1 MIVEKISEKKV
12 AFMPTEGIEMSVTVS
27 KEDIVKAF
35 REAGVNEKDTILIH
49 SSLKSFGY
57 VEGGAM
63 SVIDAAKE
71 AVTEEGTVVFPTL
84 VQRDFA
90 NAYKNWDKDKSP
102 SDVGYITE
110 VFRKLPGSY
119 RSDQATHSVAAWGKN
134 ALELVSEHT
143 AYGPRQGVFRD
154 YCFSYSSPW
163 QKMYFLGTRI
173 VFIGVNTVYNTFK
186 HFAEY
191 KLVEFYL
198 NSIPCEKRKCMAMSK
213 IARHNIPGVW
223 PFHDANKTEK
233 ALDEAGLISYAKCGR
248 SLFTSIRADEYT
260 DFVLKLF
267 KENPDEWFNENF
279 IRWLDEY
286 VRV

>member
-1 MIVEKISEKKV
+1 
-12 AFMPTEGIEMSVTVS
+12 MPTEGIEMSVTVS

-143 AYGPRQGVFRD
+143 AYGPRQGVFGD
-154 YCFSYSSPW
+154 YCFSYSSSFKVMPLPALSW
-163 QKMYFLGTRI
+163 SGAHSRISIFGARPFQLTRLTSFLQPFGDSD
-173 VFIGVNTVYNTFK
+173 NTPKDFTISNT
-186 HFAEY
+186 
-191 KLVEFYL
+191 
-198 NSIPCEKRKCMAMSK
+198 
-213 IARHNIPGVW
+213 
-223 PFHDANKTEK
+223 
-233 ALDEAGLISYAKCGR
+233 ISD
-248 SLFTSIRADEYT
+248 I
-260 DFVLKLF
+260 
-267 KENPDEWFNENF
+267 
-279 IRWLDEY
+279 
-286 VRV
+286 